1 MICNKTNHRSVSIFL
16 FLISVYGCLS
26 VLNSCDLPTDP
37 GPLPRTLIETEYQPK
52 LNVFGVLRADGVKGS
67 SFIHVQKTLATEE
80 MYEGGEI
87 FDSTAVVQVSDLET
101 GTDFRFE
108 MIEDTTHRGYYYN
121 AEFMPECG
129 HRYRLE
135 VCSDILPTLTAE
147 TVVPVQPE
155 IVSQSL
161 KVTTTELRFRLQT
174 TMDTDQYCCVLFSG
188 EAYTGK
194 EIVNENGGEIPVVFD
209 LSGMSAAP
217 TRLVISGFDHN
228 LTAYRNSTP
237 LFIPQTYHEMVLS
250 VENGF
255 GCFGS
260 LAVTEIGL

>member
-1 MICNKTNHRSVSIFL
+1 M
-16 FLISVYGCLS
+16 S

-37 GPLPRTLIETEYQPK
+37 GPLPRTLIETEYQPR

-87 FDSTAVVQVSDLET
+87 FDTTAVVRVTDTQT
-101 GTDFRFE
+101 GNVFQFE
-108 MIEDTTHRGYYYN
+108 MIADTTHRGYYYN
-121 AEFMPECG
+121 FEFIPECG
-129 HRYRLE
+129 HRYHLE

-155 IVSQSL
+155 IVPQSL
-161 KVTTTELRFRLQT
+161 TVTTAELRFRLRT

-188 EAYTGK
+188 EAYAEK
-194 EIVNENGGEIPVVFD
+194 EIVNENGGEIPVAFD
-209 LSGMSAAP
+209 LSGMGAAP
-217 TRLVISGFDHN
+217 TRLIIFGFDHN

>member
-1 MICNKTNHRSVSIFL
+1 MICTKMNLRSVLIFV
-16 FLISVYGCLS
+16 FLISVYGYLS
-26 VLNSCDLPTDP
+26 VLSSCNLPTDP
-37 GPLPRTLIETEYQPK
+37 GPPPKTLIETEYQPR

-87 FDSTAVVQVSDLET
+87 SDTTAVVRVTDTQT
-101 GTDFRFE
+101 GNVFQFE

-121 AEFMPECG
+121 FEFIPECG
-129 HRYRLE
+129 HRYHIE

-155 IVSQSL
+155 IVPQSL
-161 KVTTTELRFRLQT
+161 TVTTAELRFRLRT
-174 TMDTDQYCCVLFSG
+174 TKDTDQYYCVLFYG

-194 EIVNENGGEIPVVFD
+194 EIVNESGGEIPVAFD

-217 TRLVISGFDHN
+217 ARLVIFGFDHN

-237 LFIPQTYHEMVLS
+237 LLIPQTYHEMVIS